1 MDGTRYVV
9 DPTDPRAPSRAVWES
24 LSQAERR
31 RVVAALPSELP
42 LAGPPEGDFHRLPK
56 EQAREALEEH
66 FGRRGRS
73 VYVGSEL
80 PVYYPSE
87 PVIAPDLFVV
97 FDVPPQPRDRWV
109 VADEGKGLDFV
120 LEVHL
125 RGDRTK
131 DYERNV
137 ELFARLG
144 IREYFVFDAGRTR
157 LSGFSLADE
166 TYRPIVPQSGRWR
179 SDVLDLDLTFDGAG
193 HFRFHFGEAWLPF
206 GIEVRDRLRRDLG
219 SAVRRAEEEARRA
232 EEEAR
237 RAEEEARRAEEEAR
251 RAEAY
256 ATKLRDLGID
266 PDNL

>member
-1 MDGTRYVV
+1 MDGSRYVV
-9 DPTDPRAPSRAVWES
+9 DPADPRAPSRAVWEA
-24 LSQAERR
+24 LSEAERR

-56 EQAREALEEH
+56 ERAREALEEH

-80 PVYYPSE
+80 PGYYPGE

-97 FDVPPQPRDRWV
+97 LDVPPHPRDRWV
-109 VADEGKGLDFV
+109 VADEGRGLDFA

-137 ELFARLG
+137 ELYARLG
-144 IREYFVFDAGRTR
+144 IREYFVLDAGRTR
-157 LSGFSLADE
+157 LSGFALAADA
-166 TYRPIVPQSGRWR
+166 YRPIVPQAGRWR
-179 SDVLDLDLTFDGAG
+179 SEVLDLDLSFDEAG
-193 HFRFHFGEAWLPF
+193 QLRFHFGEAWLPF
-206 GIEVRDRLRRDLG
+206 GVEVRDRLRRELG

-237 RAEEEARRAEEEAR
+237 RAEEETRRAS
-251 RAEAY
+251 AY
-256 ATKLRDLGID
+256 AKKLRELGID
-266 PDNL
+266 PDDP